1 MLCSGYRSRSES
13 TAPQMNIAT
22 SVRRRLRSLFRR
34 DDVESELSDE
44 IRLHLDMET
53 EDLVRQG
60 HTREAA
66 RREARLRL
74 GGVDKTMEDCR
85 DVDFVVQ
92 IIEVQFTIQRRWVMA
107 GNAGPRKTPF

>member
-1 MLCSGYRSRSES
+1 
-13 TAPQMNIAT
+13 MNIAT
-22 SVRRRLRSLFRR
+22 RLQRRLRSLVRR

-74 GGVDKTMEDCR
+74 GGIDKAKEECR
-85 DVDFVVQ
+85 DARGTRLLENLLRDV
-92 IIEVQFTIQRRWVMA
+92 R
-107 GNAGPRKTPF
+107 